1 MEDDPTEVSMESK
14 DDSIEIDNLRGSLDR
29 RNHLLDVIRKA
40 YHRDV
45 LVVKECLKQQGLFL
59 DSVPSIDLRETFR
72 LFAPEGCELRVRPC
86 FNCGGQLELIHD
98 ESSRILDF
106 KQSLQSLEE
115 NAVRL
120 QSELVDTKLKAEENR
135 DRLVAVK
142 EKNKEEQ
149 DILIQ
154 QILLLERQ
162 VADRYALDAEILHL
176 QNDKKC
182 LESRLQSQ
190 YPVLVDHERLVVEN
204 GALKDESRQVEAKYN
219 EELNRSRLL
228 QSTQDAFSQQLSL
241 VEQQNSQLRQD
252 VVDAHDQFKK
262 SDDKCSSLN
271 QDLINSKDFTKKIE
285 ACLHAAQNAIG
296 ESATDHELQ
305 KQVLTSQIKSFE
317 SKYLDLAS
325 TITALEAESKMNVVE
340 AARLGDLIQSILEG
354 ARSKGLIEVVPRDT
368 NAALAKADELICD
381 ADRLRRKYFIVSHLL
396 LSSIRSSYENCLV
409 HERLLADNN
418 SELFTNDQKL
428 DTSFDPINEKV
439 AMIIKHLERSDASY
453 CIDWVSIL
461 EDENDRRHIIGNLQN
476 RLQMGQFSLEKAFQK
491 IHYAHAAAMRD
502 CRDVHKQDVEGRR
515 LIIWKLE
522 KMLHSSNSKYDEVML
537 RMHEKYGNVEA
548 ILDCI
553 RCNQRKL
560 RTECQSNDDII
571 QMLRKDQFS
580 MNTCVHQLLIELKES
595 KLLIHDVR
603 AKLDAAVRDVSDR
616 DIAIQQ
622 LESMFESTTHRY
634 AENERRR
641 IKVTH
646 EMAIQATSVMSDA
659 SSHVDF
665 LPSLSDSSK
674 CSGDSSLIPGRVF
687 NVDNENWPSR
697 INVSYN
703 STKSIVPLQYRR
715 ALDKL

>member
-1 MEDDPTEVSMESK
+1 MESK
-14 DDSIEIDNLRGSLDR
+14 DDLIEIDNLRGSLDR
-29 RNHLLDVIRKA
+29 RNKLLDVIRKA

-86 FNCGGQLELIHD
+86 FNCGGQLELIHN

-106 KQSLQSLEE
+106 KQSLKSMEE
-115 NAVRL
+115 NVVRL
-120 QSELVDTKLKAEENR
+120 QLELVDTKVKAQENS

-149 DILIQ
+149 DVLIQ

-162 VADRYALDAEILHL
+162 VADRYALDAETLRL
-176 QNDKKC
+176 QNDKKS
-182 LESRLQSQ
+182 LEGRLQSQ
-190 YPVLVDHERLVVEN
+190 YLMLVDHERLVVEN
-204 GALKDESRQVEAKYN
+204 GALKDESRQFEAKYR
-219 EELNRSRLL
+219 EELNHSRLL
-228 QSTQDAFSQQLSL
+228 QSTQDALSQQLSL
-241 VEQQNSQLRQD
+241 LEEQNSQLRQD
-252 VVDAHDQFKK
+252 VVEAHDQCKK

-285 ACLHAAQNAIG
+285 AFLHTAQHAIG
-296 ESATDHELQ
+296 ESATDHQLQ
-305 KQVLTSQIKSFE
+305 KQVLTSQIKSLE
-317 SKYLDLAS
+317 SKCLDLGS
-325 TITALEAESKMNVVE
+325 TICALEAELKMNVVE

-354 ARSKGLIEVVPRDT
+354 ARNKGLIEVVPRDT
-368 NAALAKADELICD
+368 NVALAKADELICD
-381 ADRLRRKYFIVSHLL
+381 ADRLRRKYFIVSYLL
-396 LSSIRSSYENCLV
+396 LSSVRSSYENCLV

-418 SELFTNDQKL
+418 SELCTNNQKL
-428 DTSFDPINEKV
+428 DVSFGPINEKV
-439 AMIIKHLERSDASY
+439 AMIIEHLGRSDASD

-461 EDENDRRHIIGNLQN
+461 EDENDRRHIIGNIQN

-491 IHYAHAAAMRD
+491 IHYAHAAAMRE
-502 CRDVHKQDVEGRR
+502 CRDVHRQEVEGRR
-515 LIIWKLE
+515 LIIWELE
-522 KMLHSSNSKYDEVML
+522 KMLHSSNSKYNEVML

-548 ILDCI
+548 MLDSI

-560 RTECQSNDDII
+560 RTECQSNNDII
-571 QMLRKDQFS
+571 QMLREDQLS
-580 MNTCVHQLLIELKES
+580 MNTCVNRLLTELNES
-595 KLLIHDVR
+595 KVLIRDIQ
-603 AKLDAAVRDVSDR
+603 AKLDAAIRNVSDR

-641 IKVTH
+641 MKVTH

-665 LPSLSDSSK
+665 LPSLPDSSK
-674 CSGDSSLIPGRVF
+674 CSSDSSLIPGRVF

-703 STKSIVPLQYRR
+703 STKSILPGPLQYRR